1 MGAWETIGC
10 SNESRLLRK
19 SKLFCWV
26 EAVLVGVVLVE
37 GFGGLLPF
45 SPLFFLEMEVKP
57 GVNRLAQW
65 NTFLCHKVMNLV

>member
-10 SNESRLLRK
+10 SNESILLRT
-19 SKLFCWV
+19 SKLFFWF

-37 GFGGLLPF
+37 GFGGFFPF

-57 GVNRLAQW
+57 GVNRLAKW
-65 NTFLCHKVMNLV
+65 NTFLCHRVMNLV